1 MKNELQKRDLRGLD
15 EIVTMGEVHC
25 WCCKWPGDLSNAP
38 EEIIRGIL
46 WLCKVIVSHLNI

>member
-15 EIVTMGEVHC
+15 EIVTIGEVHC